1 MNTRK
6 VLIGVV
12 AGAMLLLCFIRD
24 LKVEDVAK
32 EVIKAQVQ
40 EKVED
45 VKAKVDSVKAEAKK
59 EVKKK
64 FNLLRPFF
72 PNK

>member
-1 MNTRK
+1 MNTSK
-6 VLIGVV
+6 VLIGVI
-12 AGAMLLLCFIRD
+12 AGAMILLCFIRD

-32 EVIKAQVQ
+32 ELVKKEVQ
-40 EKVED
+40 EKISH
-45 VKAKVDSVKAEAKK
+45 AKEKIDSVKVEAKE

-64 FNLLRPFF
+64 FNLLKPFF